1 MCGRAPPTEHEMVY
15 ETITDIE
22 ELLNRVRGY
31 HPDADVGLVRKAY
44 EFSAKAHEGQVRRS
58 GEPYL
63 QHPIAVAGI
72 LTSLKTDVTAIVAG
86 LLHDTLEDTLATNDE
101 LEREFGKDAAHLVDG
116 VTKIGKITFRNYE
129 EKQAENFRKM
139 VLSMADDI
147 RVVLIKLADRLHNM
161 RTLEYLSEPKRQ
173 EIAQETLEIYAPL
186 ANRLG
191 IGWIKN
197 ELEDLCLKHLKPDVY
212 ETLRMRVAK
221 RDEDRQQ
228 YIQEVTQLVEK
239 AMAEAGL
246 PGQVYGRPKHLFG
259 IYQKMN
265 KQSISFEEVYDL
277 TALRII
283 TDTKMN
289 CYALLGVIHSLWR
302 PLPGRFKD
310 YIAIPKSNLYQS
322 LHTTVVGPKGEHVEF
337 QIRTEDMHRVAE
349 YGIAA
354 HWKYK
359 EQGRLAERDSKEFGW
374 LRQFVEWHQDLPDN
388 RQFMDS
394 VKLDLFHDVV
404 YAFTPKG
411 MVKELPRGST
421 PVDFA
426 YAIHTEIG
434 DHCVGAK
441 VNGKIVPLKHQLASG
456 DTVEILTSPNQTP
469 HKDWLK
475 FVRTSRAKTKIKHWI
490 KAEEQKRS
498 IEIGRRLLESEF
510 RRHGLAPSQMI
521 KSEQL
526 LEVARQ
532 SGFESTDELAA
543 AVGYGNLAT
552 SQVLGKLTAAAA
564 TEPATQSVAPA
575 KAPGGRTDDKGVKV
589 KGARDLLMQLSRCCN
604 PVPGD
609 RILGYITRGRGLT
622 IHAVDCPNLEALDY
636 DRDRLVEVEWD
647 ATTPGT
653 HAVKVSVIAVDK
665 TGVLANVSSAIAEC
679 HANISRA
686 EIATRE
692 DRKAV
697 LDFVVEISDT
707 AHLAR
712 VLKTIER
719 VDGVITTRRIRAWQ
733 ER

>member
-1 MCGRAPPTEHEMVY
+1 MY
-15 ETITDIE
+15 ETVTTIDQ
-22 ELLNRVRGY
+22 LLERVQSY
-31 HPDADVGLVRKAY
+31 QSDADLGMVRKAY
-44 EFSAKAHEGQVRRS
+44 EFSAKAHEGQIRRS
-58 GEPYL
+58 GEPYVK
-63 QHPIAVAGI
+63 HPIAVAGV

-86 LLHDTLEDTLATNDE
+86 LLHDTLEDTVATAGE
-101 LEREFGKDAAHLVDG
+101 LEREFGKDVVHLVDG
-116 VTKIGKITFRNYE
+116 VTKIGKITFKSSE

-147 RVVLIKLADRLHNM
+147 RVVIIKLADRLHNM
-161 RTLEYLSEPKRQ
+161 RTLEHLSEGKRL

-186 ANRLG
+186 ANR
-191 IGWIKN
+191 IGVGWVKN

-212 ETLRMRVAK
+212 EMLRVRVAK

-228 YIQEVTQLVEK
+228 YIQEVRELVEK
-239 AMAEAGL
+239 ALGEHGL
-246 PGQVYGRPKHLFG
+246 SGAVYGRPKHLYG
-259 IYQKMN
+259 VYQKMN

-337 QIRTEDMHRVAE
+337 QIRTEEMHRVAE

-359 EQGRLAERDSKEFGW
+359 EQGRVQDKDSKAFGW
-374 LRQFVEWHQDLPDN
+374 LRQFIEWQSDLPDN

-394 VKLDLFHDVV
+394 VKLELFHDVV
-404 YAFTPKG
+404 YVFTPKG
-411 MVKELPRGST
+411 TVKELPKDST

-426 YAIHTEIG
+426 YAIHTEVG

-441 VNGKIVPLKHQLASG
+441 VNGKIVPLKYELESG
-456 DTVEILTSPNQTP
+456 DTIEILTSPNQTP

-498 IEIGRRLLESEF
+498 LEIGRRLLETEF
-510 RRHGLAPSQMI
+510 RRHGLAPAQVL
-521 KSEQL
+521 KSSEL
-526 LEVARQ
+526 VEVAKQ
-532 SGFESTDELAA
+532 EGYETTDELTIAIGFGHIA
-543 AVGYGNLAT
+543 TAQVVNRLITPASEATPVLHEPST
-552 SQVLGKLTAAAA
+552 SQKVL
-564 TEPATQSVAPA
+564 SSR
-575 KAPGGRTDDKGVKV
+575 GGEQGVQV
-589 KGARDLLMQLSRCCN
+589 KGGRDLLMQLSRCCN

-622 IHAVDCPNLEALDY
+622 IHSVDCPNLEALDY
-636 DRDRLVEVEWD
+636 DRARLVEVEWD
-647 ATTPGT
+647 TAAPSL
-653 HAVKVSVIAVDK
+653 HAVKIAVIAEDR

-679 HANISRA
+679 KANISRA
-686 EIATRE
+686 EIITRE
-692 DRKAV
+692 DRKAE
-697 LDFVVEISDT
+697 LDFIVEVADT
-707 AHLAR
+707 AHLNR

-719 VDGVITTRRIRAWQ
+719 IDGVITARRIRSWQ
-733 ER
+733 H

>member
-1 MCGRAPPTEHEMVY
+1 MVY
-15 ETITDIE
+15 ETVTDLDQ
-22 ELLNRVRGY
+22 LLARIRGY
-31 HPDADVGLVRKAY
+31 HADADIGLVRKAY
-44 EFSAKAHEGQVRRS
+44 EFSSKAHEGQLRQS

-63 QHPIAVAGI
+63 QHPIAVAGV
-72 LTSLKTDVTAIVAG
+72 LTSLKTDVTAIVAA
-86 LLHDTLEDTLATNDE
+86 LLHDTLEDTIATPDE
-101 LEREFGKDAAHLVDG
+101 LEKMFGKDVVHLVDG
-116 VTKIGKITFRNYE
+116 VTKIGKITFRSYE

-161 RTLEYLSEPKRQ
+161 RTLEHLNAAKRQ

-197 ELEDLCLKHLKPDVY
+197 ELEDLCLKHLKPEVY
-212 ETLRMRVAK
+212 ETLRVRVAK

-228 YIQEVTQLVEK
+228 YINEVRQLVQK
-239 AMAEAGL
+239 ALQENGL
-246 PGQVYGRPKHLFG
+246 AGQVYGRPKHLYG

-265 KQSISFEEVYDL
+265 KQSITFEEVYDL
-277 TALRII
+277 TALRIV

-289 CYALLGVIHSLWR
+289 CYAVLGVIHSAWR
-302 PLPGRFKD
+302 PVPGRFKD

-337 QIRTEDMHRVAE
+337 QIRTEDMHRLAE
-349 YGIAA
+349 HGIAA

-359 EQGRLAERDSKEFGW
+359 EQGQVADRDSKAFGW
-374 LRQFVEWHQDLPDN
+374 LHQFVEWHEDLTDN

-404 YAFTPKG
+404 YVFTPKG
-411 MVKELPRGST
+411 TVKELPKGST

-426 YAIHTEIG
+426 YAIHTEVG

-441 VNGKIVPLKHQLASG
+441 VDGKIVPLKHQLASG
-456 DTVEILTSPNQTP
+456 DTVEILTSPTQSP

-475 FVRTSRAKTKIKHWI
+475 SVRTSRAKTKIKHWI
-490 KAEEQKRS
+490 KLEEQKRS
-498 IEIGRRLLESEF
+498 VEIGRRLLESEF
-510 RRHGLAPSQMI
+510 RRQGMAPARMF
-521 KSEQL
+521 KSAEF

-532 SGFESTDELAA
+532 SGFDSADELAA
-543 AVGYGNLAT
+543 AVGFGRVAL
-552 SQVLGKLTAAAA
+552 SQVIGKLSVPSPGAQV
-564 TEPATQSVAPA
+564 PAQERHVAR
-575 KAPGGRTDDKGVKV
+575 KTVGGKSESAGVQV
-589 KGARDLLMQLSRCCN
+589 KGSRDLLMQLSRCCH

-609 RILGYITRGRGLT
+609 RIIGYITRGRGLT

-636 DRDRLVEVEWD
+636 DKERLVEVEWD
-647 ATTPGT
+647 ATTPST
-653 HAVKVSVIAVDK
+653 HSVKMSIVAVDK

-686 EIATRE
+686 EITTRE

-707 AHLAR
+707 RHLEQVIKA
-712 VLKTIER
+712 VER
-719 VDGVITTRRIRAWQ
+719 VDGVITARRLRAWQ
-733 ER
+733 ERP